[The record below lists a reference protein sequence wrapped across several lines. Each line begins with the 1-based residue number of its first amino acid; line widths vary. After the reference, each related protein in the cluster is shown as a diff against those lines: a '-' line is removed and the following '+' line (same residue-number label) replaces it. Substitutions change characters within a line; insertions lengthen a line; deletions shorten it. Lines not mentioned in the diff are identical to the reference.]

1 MVNPSGI
8 RLPDGENLKVEVVNP
23 GIYSIENAYE
33 GQFEYFDDRPID
45 VSTQI
50 SETAAPASV
59 LSESAPASRK

>member
-8 RLPDGENLKVEVVNP
+8 RLPNGENLKVEVVNP

-59 LSESAPASRK
+59 LSESAPESRK

>member
-50 SETAAPASV
+50 SETATPASV

>member
-59 LSESAPASRK
+59 LSESAPESRK

>member
-8 RLPDGENLKVEVVNP
+8 RLPDGENLRVEVVNP

-59 LSESAPASRK
+59 LSESAAESRK

>member
-8 RLPDGENLKVEVVNP
+8 RLPDGENLKVEVVIP

-50 SETAAPASV
+50 SETAATASA
-59 LSESAPASRK
+59 LSESAHGSRK

>member
-45 VSTQI
+45 VSTHI
-50 SETAAPASV
+50 SETATPASV